1 MFTAILTW
9 AGAMLGITVLLLM
22 AFGPVA
28 IDFDSARTR
37 HWLRRHRDEQEKPA
51 PLG

>member
-9 AGAMLGITVLLLM
+9 AGAMLAVTVLVLM

-28 IDFDSARTR
+28 IDLGAPRGR
-37 HWLRRHRDEQEKPA
+37 GWLRRYRERAAKR
-51 PLG
+51 

>member
-9 AGAMLGITVLLLM
+9 AGAMLGVTVLLLM
-22 AFGPVA
+22 AFGPIA

-37 HWLRRHRDEQEKPA
+37 HWLRRGHANQPGK
-51 PLG
+51 G